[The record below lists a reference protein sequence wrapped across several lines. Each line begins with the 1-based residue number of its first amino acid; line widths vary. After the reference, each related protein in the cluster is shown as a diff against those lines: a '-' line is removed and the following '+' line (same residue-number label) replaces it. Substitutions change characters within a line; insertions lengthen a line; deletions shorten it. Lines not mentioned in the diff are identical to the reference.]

1 MTTIN
6 NLINV
11 ITQVTFTTILLSIWG
26 YTWITV
32 VKRFL
37 DIAKM
42 ALHHLFPN
50 VKWFKEEEKKE

>member
-11 ITQVTFTTILLSIWG
+11 ITQVTFTTILLSIWV

-50 VKWFKEEEKKE
+50 VKWFK

>member
-6 NLINV
+6 NLINI
-11 ITQVTFTTILLSIWG
+11 ITQVTFTTILLSIWA

-42 ALHHLFPN
+42 ALHRLFLN
-50 VKWFKEEEKKE
+50 MKWFK